1 MIALAADPID
11 RIVAGNLLFAQK
23 TSEANPNAFTDL
35 TKGQWPEILWI
46 GCADSRIPETTVCD
60 CRPGD
65 IFVHRNIANCVHP
78 DDVSAASVVE
88 YAVTHLK
95 VKKVVVCGH
104 TKCGG
109 AAASLSDADL
119 GLTLNT
125 WLHPVRELRR
135 KHTAELEKMLDDD
148 ARAVR
153 VAELNVQQSI
163 DVLKQHPAVKKAV
176 VERGLTVHG
185 MIFDLGKGQ
194 LRVLDE
200 AGGKKGNG
208 LWSPRN

>member
-1 MIALAADPID
+1 MTALADPID
-11 RIVAGNLLFAQK
+11 RIVAGNRVFAQK
-23 TSEANPNAFTDL
+23 TSEANPNAFLDL
-35 TKGQWPEILWI
+35 TKGQWPEILWV

-60 CRPGD
+60 SLPGD

-88 YAVTHLK
+88 YAVTHLG

-109 AAASLSDADL
+109 AIASLSDADL
-119 GLTLNT
+119 GTTLNT

-135 KHTAELEKMLDDD
+135 KHKVELEKLPDND

-153 VAELNVQQSI
+153 VAELNVHQAI
-163 DVLKQHPAVKKAV
+163 DVLKQHPAVRKAAS
-176 VERGLTVHG
+176 ERGLTLHG
-185 MIFDLGKGQ
+185 MIYDLGKGQ
-194 LRVLDE
+194 LRVLE
-200 AGGKKGNG
+200 EIVGRKGHG
-208 LWSPRN
+208 LWSPG